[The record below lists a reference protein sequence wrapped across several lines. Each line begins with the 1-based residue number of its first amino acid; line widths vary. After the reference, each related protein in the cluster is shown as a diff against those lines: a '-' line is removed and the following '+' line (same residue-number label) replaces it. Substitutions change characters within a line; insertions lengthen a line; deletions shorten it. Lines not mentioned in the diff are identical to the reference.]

1 MAVEDR
7 DLRML
12 LVAFEDAA
20 TWCET
25 LAGVL
30 DEWIAAARN
39 NRPIAQPDIERVI
52 EQVAETRRFLESN
65 RHEVERI
72 ISRAGLM

>member
-25 LAGVL
+25 LAGIL

-39 NRPIAQPDIERVI
+39 NRPIASPEIERVI
-52 EQVAETRRFLESN
+52 GQVAETRRFLESN

-72 ISRAGLM
+72 VSRAGLM